1 MPGFE
6 NPHQD
11 TPPQGPNGPSGPST
25 PSGDP
30 THGFPVWTHIE
41 TDPALTALAT
51 LQTARLGTWDDHP
64 PAKRARYLRAF
75 VVMSLQ
81 AATLK
86 NDLGVLGT
94 YKASDYADDEH
105 NAAAAAVARTL
116 LLLAPRKPI
125 LISQSMVTTEGEPA
139 VISKDPG
146 TGLAWMAIVAI
157 GAVCA
162 AGGAAIAW
170 WGAGAT
176 AERNDA
182 ADFRDHKTK
191 QLIATQATAI
201 EVLTKHADREK
212 VAGKPIPFSEEEK
225 RLLTT
230 LEDTQKAIVNERR
243 QPLPAPYDGA
253 KSFSDLLSA
262 ATGTLSA
269 LLPLVLAG
277 GALYLLSRYGGEL
290 LPAHSREGPPSAP
303 YPRDSNNTITLS
315 RNKEGVYEYDERHG
329 QN

>member
-1 MPGFE
+1 MPSYQ

-30 THGFPVWTHIE
+30 TNGLPIWTHMEI
-41 TDPALTALAT
+41 DPAFTALAT
-51 LQTARLGTWDDHP
+51 LQAARLGTWEDLP
-64 PAKRARYLRAF
+64 QATRARYLRAF

-81 AATLK
+81 AATLRS
-86 NDLGVLGT
+86 DLRVLGT
-94 YKASDYADDEH
+94 YKAADYADDEH

-116 LLLAPRKPI
+116 LLLAPRKPV
-125 LISQSMVTTEGEPA
+125 LISQSMFTNGGEPA
-139 VISKDPG
+139 ILSQDPG
-146 TGLAWMAIVAI
+146 TGLGWMAIVAI
-157 GAVCA
+157 GAACA
-162 AGGAAIAW
+162 AAGAALGW
-170 WGAGAT
+170 WGAGSV
-176 AERNDA
+176 EKNDS

-191 QLIATQATAI
+191 QLTAAQAAAI
-201 EVLTKHADREK
+201 EVLTKHAEREK
-212 VAGKPIPFSEEEK
+212 LAGKPLPFTEEEK

-230 LEDTQKAIVNERR
+230 LEDTQKAIVAERR

-253 KSFSDLLSA
+253 KSFSDVLSS

-290 LPAHSREGPPSAP
+290 LPAHSREGPTSAP
-303 YPRDSNNTITLS
+303 DQRHLNNTITLT

-329 QN
+329 QG